1 MEIEIEVVGKGVAK
15 AILDDRNP
23 ETATKI
29 YEILPLE
36 GEALEWQEEVYFT
49 IPLVTEYENPSP
61 TSERGDLSYWPP
73 GYAFCIFYGAS
84 QPASEVNHIG
94 QITENLDLFREV
106 VEGDTLLLRKYEV

>member
-1 MEIEIEVVGKGVAK
+1 MELEIEVVGKGVAK

-23 ETATKI
+23 ETVAKI
-29 YEILPLE
+29 YDLLPLE

-49 IPLVTEYENPSP
+49 IPLVTDYENVSS
-61 TSERGDLSYWPP
+61 TLEIGDLSYWPP

-94 QITENLDLFREV
+94 RITENLDLFREV
-106 VEGDTLLLRKYEV
+106 SEGETILLRKV